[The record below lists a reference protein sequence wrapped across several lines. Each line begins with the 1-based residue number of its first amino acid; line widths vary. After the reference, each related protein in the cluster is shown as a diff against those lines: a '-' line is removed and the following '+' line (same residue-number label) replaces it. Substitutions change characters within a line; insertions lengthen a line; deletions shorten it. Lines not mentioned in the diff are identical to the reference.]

1 MLYGSKDT
9 LAERLRRRPAIPM
22 GSPRVGSTPTG
33 VVFPDQGGWMTIMAD
48 GWSWITVGDSTA
60 ELAHLRPQCLRCLLL
75 FCCVRVVPLLLF
87 VALCF

>member
-1 MLYGSKDT
+1 
-9 LAERLRRRPAIPM
+9 
-22 GSPRVGSTPTG
+22 
-33 VVFPDQGGWMTIMAD
+33 MTIMAD